1 VSRAGLVAAPLLT
14 ALASIVVAAGQQRPT
29 FRVGVDLVTVD
40 VSVSRGGHPV
50 SGLTL
55 ENFVVFDNGVKQ
67 KLEGIT
73 TEQVP
78 IDAFLVLDTSG
89 SLAGNRLS
97 QLKGAADSLLDGLTA
112 DDRASLIA
120 FSHVIL
126 MRCPLSADLRA
137 VRSALAL
144 TESSG
149 RTALYDA
156 MYVALRLREPS
167 DNRAVAVVFT
177 DGFDNASWLSE
188 DRLLDAAARSDVI
201 IYGVTLGRPAR
212 QEHSVVSV
220 EKPPQYKFLGS
231 AANVT
236 GGRLFHAATGDKLRD
251 AFARVLEDMRA
262 RYLLRY
268 SPDKVM
274 PGWHALEVRLQGVR
288 GDITARRGYFAA
300 R

>member
-1 VSRAGLVAAPLLT
+1 MSSARLVAAPLLI
-14 ALASIVVAAGQQRPT
+14 ALASIVVSGQQRPT
-29 FRVGVDLVTVD
+29 YRTGVNLVTVD

-50 SGLTL
+50 SGLGL

-67 KLEGIT
+67 KPDGISV
-73 TEQVP
+73 EQVP
-78 IDAFLVLDTSG
+78 IDASLVLDTSG

-120 FSHVIL
+120 FSHVVL
-126 MRCPLSADLRA
+126 VRCPLTADLRA
-137 VRSALAL
+137 VRSALVLA
-144 TESSG
+144 ESSG

-156 MYVALRLREPS
+156 MYVALRLREPR

-201 IYGVTLGRPAR
+201 IYGVTLGDPFRVAN
-212 QEHSVVSV
+212 VVSG
-220 EKPPQYKFLGS
+220 EKPPSYKFLES
-231 AANVT
+231 ATNAT
-236 GGRLFHAATGDKLRD
+236 GGRLFHAATGDKLKG
-251 AFARVLEDMRA
+251 AFARVLEDVRA
-262 RYLLRY
+262 RYVLRY
-268 SPDKVM
+268 SPDTVT
-274 PGWHALEVRLQGVR
+274 PGWHTLEVRLQQAR

>member
-1 VSRAGLVAAPLLT
+1 MSRAGLVAAPLLV
-14 ALASIVVAAGQQRPT
+14 AFASVAIIADQQRPT
-29 FRVGVDLVTVD
+29 FRMGVDLVTVD

-55 ENFVVFDNGVKQ
+55 ENFIVFDNGVKQ

-89 SLAGNRLS
+89 SMTGNRLS
-97 QLKGAADSLLDGLTA
+97 QLKGAADVLLDGLMA

-126 MRCPLSADLRA
+126 VRCPLTADLRA
-137 VRSALAL
+137 VRSALVSA
-144 TESSG
+144 ESGST
-149 RTALYDA
+149 TALYDA
-156 MYVALRLREPS
+156 VYVALRLREPRH
-167 DNRAVAVVFT
+167 NRAVAVVFT
-177 DGFDNASWLSE
+177 DGLDNASWLSE
-188 DRLLDAAARSDVI
+188 DRVLDAATRSDVI
-201 IYGVTLGRPAR
+201 IYGVTLNDDALCANIVNAQR
-212 QEHSVVSV
+212 QPS
-220 EKPPQYKFLGS
+220 YRFLRS
-231 AANVT
+231 AGNAT

-274 PGWHALEVRLQGVR
+274 PGWHALDVRLQGVR
-288 GDITARRGYFAA
+288 GDVTARRGYFAA